1 MKKLLLVV
9 QCFTMSSCVSAQA
22 VETAVDLRSSGKIWI
37 VVLTILLIFI
47 GIVFFL
53 IRLERKIKKLEDQK
67 D

>member
-1 MKKLLLVV
+1 MKKLLLIL
-9 QCFTMSSCVSAQA
+9 QCFTISMCGFAQA

-37 VVLTILLIFI
+37 VILTILLIFI